1 MPDLDVIKTER
12 IWWKEAVVYQV
23 PPQIVTYFVM
33 VHLEANTVQIYPAS
47 FRDTNDDG
55 HGDVRGIIEKLD
67 YMKTLGGEYHY
78 YRMSTLC

>member
-1 MPDLDVIKTER
+1 
-12 IWWKEAVVYQV
+12 
-23 PPQIVTYFVM
+23 M